1 MSFELLE
8 NLLKFHRNNPFITT
22 KHQTTTYSEALKSI
36 SILLNQL
43 SPCEEKIV
51 GIITPS
57 GPLLKDFIILLLSL
71 LKLNAKVFVLSP
83 KEPPKKIISQL
94 NKINANYLVAFYSSS
109 FYNTLNYEL
118 QSLPTPPTS
127 LKFFELSLPYQTNA
141 RFTILSSENPN
152 ILSNQ
157 STIIVPT
164 SGSMGTP
171 KNVVLSLQNFLM
183 NAQYSNQNIKF
194 TENDTW
200 LLSLPVFHVS
210 GLSIIFRAIV
220 GGAKIFIPDDI
231 HTPYNDNFPDVIT
244 HISMVNTILWRV
256 LNSPSPS
263 LKEKMKRLKAILL
276 GGGPIPGELVKTAYE
291 LGWRLYTTY
300 GMTEMASQITTTLE
314 DDSLEHLL
322 TSGKPLI
329 PNSVKLSN
337 NGIIYVNGP
346 TRFIAYLENGKL
358 KTPFDHEGWFETGDI
373 GKWTEDGYLCILG
386 RKDNMFVSA
395 GENIFPEEIESCI
408 LESGCAQKAIIIPEE
423 DQEYGLIP
431 VAYIEL
437 ERNKTEQDLI
447 NFLKTKLP
455 GIKIPKKFYP
465 FPEQLKVSNLKISRK
480 ALIDYIN
487 ARKKGLI

>member
-8 NLLKFHRNNPFITT
+8 NLLKFHQNNPFITT
-22 KHQTTTYSEALKSI
+22 NHQTITYSDAFNNI

-94 NKINANYLVAFYSSS
+94 NKINANYLVSFYSSLYDS
-109 FYNTLNYEL
+109 LNYEL
-118 QSLPTPPTS
+118 QNLPIPT
-127 LKFFELSLPYQTNA
+127 LPKCFDLSLSYQTYA

-152 ILSNQ
+152 ILPNQ
-157 STIIVPT
+157 PTIIVPT

-171 KNVVLSLQNFLM
+171 KNVVLSLQNFLI
-183 NAQYSNQNIKF
+183 NAQYSNKNIKF

-210 GLSIIFRAIV
+210 GLSIIFRAIA
-220 GGAKIFIPDDI
+220 GGAKIFIPHDI
-231 HTPYNDNFPDVIT
+231 QTPYNDNFPDVIT
-244 HISMVNTILWRV
+244 HISVVNTILWRV
-256 LNSPSPS
+256 LNFPSPS

-276 GGGPIPGELVKTAYE
+276 GGGPIPGELVKTAYK
-291 LGWRLYTTY
+291 LGWPLYTTY

-314 DDSLEHLL
+314 NDSLEHLL

-346 TRFIAYLENGKL
+346 SRFIAYLEDRTL

-395 GENIFPEEIESCI
+395 GENIFPEEIESYI
-408 LESGCAQKAIIIPEE
+408 LESGFAQNAIIIPEE
-423 DQEYGLIP
+423 DQEYGMIP

-437 ERNKTEQDLI
+437 EKNKTEQDLI

-487 ARKKGLI
+487 ARNKGLI